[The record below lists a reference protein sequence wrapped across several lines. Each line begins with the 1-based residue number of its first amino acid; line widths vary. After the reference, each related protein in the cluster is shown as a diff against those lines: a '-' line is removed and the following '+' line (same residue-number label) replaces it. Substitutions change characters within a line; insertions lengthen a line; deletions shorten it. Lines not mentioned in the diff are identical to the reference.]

1 MDNKNIGFNNFINEK
16 MFATLSGCIAIV
28 CALVQ
33 ITKGIAP
40 FNPWILNFIF
50 SALVA
55 CIRIAILKE
64 TTWRDMLL
72 GLLQIIPIMLGASG
86 TYEIIKTVTGG

>member
-1 MDNKNIGFNNFINEK
+1 MTTENTGFNDFIDEK
-16 MFATLSGCIAIV
+16 MFATLSGCIFIV
-28 CALVQ
+28 CSLVQ
-33 ITKGIAP
+33 ITKGIVP

-72 GLLQIIPIMLGASG
+72 GILQIIPIMLGASG
-86 TYEIIKTVTGG
+86 TYEVIKTVLA